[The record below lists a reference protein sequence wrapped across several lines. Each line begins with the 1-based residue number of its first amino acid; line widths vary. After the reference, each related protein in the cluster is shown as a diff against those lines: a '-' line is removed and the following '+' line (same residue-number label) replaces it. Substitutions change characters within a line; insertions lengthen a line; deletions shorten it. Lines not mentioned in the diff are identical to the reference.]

1 MTYLPDT
8 WIRNVASSSPK
19 LLSNLILYGP
29 VVFLSVF
36 RIVNVIARSLISI
49 DTFLSF
55 DISLPSFVNVTFGNG
70 LPV

>member
-1 MTYLPDT
+1 MKCLPDT

-49 DTFLSF
+49 DTFLSLV
-55 DISLPSFVNVTFGNG
+55 ISFPSFVNVTFGNG